1 LNLLTIA
8 WASAAQQSLVEM
20 HDKYVEHLQVRDRVY
35 IARVDLGR
43 GVAASL
49 MNNWDDDNLWVREI
63 HGSVL

>member
-1 LNLLTIA
+1 
-8 WASAAQQSLVEM
+8 M